1 MKKGTLRRY
10 WRPPV
15 ERLLA
20 ANEELSSVIEI
31 RPREGRFA
39 HTIYQ
44 EDIEELL
51 RRSVLL
57 DDARDRYLQ
66 MRDYLKAALRGGA
79 RVEPGLHEVRLEILD
94 REEYTVKPSLVE
106 KLVVR

>member
-1 MKKGTLRRY
+1 MEK
-10 WRPPV
+10 
-15 ERLLA
+15 LLA
-20 ANEELSSVIEI
+20 ANDELSTVIEI

-57 DDARDRYLQ
+57 DHARDRYLQ

-79 RVEPGLHEVRLEILD
+79 RVEPGLHEARLEMLK

-106 KLVVR
+106 KLVVS

>member
-1 MKKGTLRRY
+1 MEKLF
-10 WRPPV
+10 
-15 ERLLA
+15 A
-20 ANEELSSVIEI
+20 ANEEPSTIIEI

-44 EDIEELL
+44 EEIEELL

-57 DDARDRYLQ
+57 DNARDRYLQ

-79 RVEPGLHEVRLEILD
+79 RVEPGLHEARLEMLN
-94 REEYTVKPSLVE
+94 REEYVVKSTLVE
-106 KLVVR
+106 KLVVS

>member
-1 MKKGTLRRY
+1 MEK
-10 WRPPV
+10 
-15 ERLLA
+15 LLA
-20 ANEELSSVIEI
+20 ANDQPSSVIEI

-51 RRSVLL
+51 RRSVLF

-79 RVEPGLHEVRLEILD
+79 RVEPGLHEVRLEILN
-94 REEYTVKPSLVE
+94 REEHMVKQSLVE

>member
-1 MKKGTLRRY
+1 M
-10 WRPPV
+10 
-15 ERLLA
+15 ERLVD
-20 ANEELSSVIEI
+20 ANEQLSSVIEI

-44 EDIEELL
+44 DEIEELL

-79 RVEPGLHEVRLEILD
+79 RVEPGLHEARLEVLN
-94 REEYTVKPSLVE
+94 REEHFVKSSLVE
-106 KLVVR
+106 RLVVR

>member
-1 MKKGTLRRY
+1 M
-10 WRPPV
+10 
-15 ERLLA
+15 ERVLA
-20 ANEELSSVIEI
+20 ANNEVSTVIEI

-44 EDIEELL
+44 EEIEELL
-51 RRSVLL
+51 RRSVLF

-79 RVEPGLHEVRLEILD
+79 RVEPGLHEVRLEILN
-94 REEYTVKPSLVE
+94 REEFTVRPSLVE

>member
-1 MKKGTLRRY
+1 M
-10 WRPPV
+10 
-15 ERLLA
+15 ERVLA
-20 ANEELSSVIEI
+20 ANNEVSTVIEI

-44 EDIEELL
+44 DEIEELL
-51 RRSVLL
+51 RRSVLF

-79 RVEPGLHEVRLEILD
+79 RVEPGVHEVRLEILN
-94 REEYTVKPSLVE
+94 REEFTVRPSLVE

>member
-1 MKKGTLRRY
+1 MKKATLRRY
-10 WRPPV
+10 WRPLM
-15 ERLLA
+15 EKLA
-20 ANEELSSVIEI
+20 ANSELSTVIEI

-51 RRSVLL
+51 RRSAFL
-57 DDARDRYLQ
+57 DDARDRYRQ

-79 RVEPGLHEVRLEILD
+79 RVEPGLHDVRLETLN
-94 REEYTVKPSLVE
+94 REEYAVKSSLLE

>member
-1 MKKGTLRRY
+1 MEK
-10 WRPPV
+10 P
-15 ERLLA
+15 LA
-20 ANEELSSVIEI
+20 ANDELSTVIEI

-79 RVEPGLHEVRLEILD
+79 RVEPGLHEARLEMLN
-94 REEYTVKPSLVE
+94 REQYTVKWSLVE
-106 KLVVR
+106 KLVVT

>member
-1 MKKGTLRRY
+1 MEK
-10 WRPPV
+10 
-15 ERLLA
+15 LLA
-20 ANEELSSVIEI
+20 ANDQSSTIIEI

-51 RRSVLL
+51 RRSVLF

-79 RVEPGLHEVRLEILD
+79 RVEPGLHEVRLEILN
-94 REEYTVKPSLVE
+94 REEHMVKQSLIE

>member
-1 MKKGTLRRY
+1 MKKVALQRY
-10 WRPPV
+10 WRPHM
-15 ERLLA
+15 EKLLA
-20 ANEELSSVIEI
+20 ASNELSAVIEI

-51 RRSVLL
+51 RRSVFL

-79 RVEPGLHEVRLEILD
+79 RVGPGLHEIRLETLN
-94 REEYTVKPSLVE
+94 REGHTG
-106 KLVVR
+106 

>member
-1 MKKGTLRRY
+1 M
-10 WRPPV
+10 

-20 ANEELSSVIEI
+20 GNDQPSTVIEI

-44 EDIEELL
+44 EEIEELL
-51 RRSVLL
+51 RRSALL
-57 DDARDRYLQ
+57 DGARDRYLQ

-79 RVEPGLHEVRLEILD
+79 RVEPGLHEVRLEILN
-94 REEYTVKPSLVE
+94 REEYAVKPSLVE
-106 KLVVR
+106 RLVVR

>member
-1 MKKGTLRRY
+1 MEK
-10 WRPPV
+10 
-15 ERLLA
+15 LLA
-20 ANEELSSVIEI
+20 ANDALSPVIEI

-44 EDIEELL
+44 EEIEELL
-51 RRSVLL
+51 RRSVSF

-79 RVEPGLHEVRLEILD
+79 RVEPGLHEARLEIQN
-94 REEYTVKPSLVE
+94 REEYTVRPLLVE

>member
-1 MKKGTLRRY
+1 MEK
-10 WRPPV
+10 
-15 ERLLA
+15 LLA
-20 ANEELSSVIEI
+20 ANDELSAVVEI
-31 RPREGRFA
+31 RPREGRFV

-51 RRSVLL
+51 RRSVLF

-66 MRDYLKAALRGGA
+66 MRDYLKAALRAGA
-79 RVEPGLHEVRLEILD
+79 RVEPGLHEARLEMMN
-94 REEYTVKPSLVE
+94 REEYRVKSLLVE

>member
-1 MKKGTLRRY
+1 MEKL
-10 WRPPV
+10 V
-15 ERLLA
+15 A
-20 ANEELSSVIEI
+20 ASDELSAVIEI

-79 RVEPGLHEVRLEILD
+79 RVEPGLHEARLEMLR